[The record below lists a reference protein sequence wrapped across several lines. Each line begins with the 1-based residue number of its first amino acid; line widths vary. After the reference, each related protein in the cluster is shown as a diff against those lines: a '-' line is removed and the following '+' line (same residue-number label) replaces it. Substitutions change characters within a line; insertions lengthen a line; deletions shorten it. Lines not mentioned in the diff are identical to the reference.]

1 MEDYTYIS
9 YVSHVVTSSLVL
21 AIILRTV
28 ALMITKSIW
37 MFTMIEMQ
45 HWTITQEV
53 CTLVLGNKRW
63 VNIK

>member
-28 ALMITKSIW
+28 AWMIKSIW